1 MQKWLISYYLQPES
15 TLFII
20 FNYLNSAR
28 KKVIASISILL
39 LAYPSFKIGLHLQQQ
54 NDLTQQI
61 AYLIQDNQQK
71 QTQLAQLT
79 PSIQLEDNRIAH
91 ENDFIQKTLA
101 KYQAKIENI
110 QWQLSPRKRL
120 YLQFSQ
126 TMEKDIEVV
135 TQLIKQMNIEVEQ
148 VTFSNLYQPPFIQTY
163 VQLIFNENKGE

>member
-1 MQKWLISYYLQPES
+1 MQKWLSSYYLQPES

-91 ENDFIQKTLA
+91 ENNFIQKTLA

>member
-1 MQKWLISYYLQPES
+1 MQKWLSSYYLQPES

-39 LAYPSFKIGLHLQQQ
+39 IAYPSFKIGLHLQQQ

>member
-1 MQKWLISYYLQPES
+1 MQKWLSSYYLQPES

>member
-1 MQKWLISYYLQPES
+1 MQKWLSSYYLQPES

-39 LAYPSFKIGLHLQQQ
+39 IAYPSFKIGLHLQQQ

-163 VQLIFNENKGE
+163 VQLIFNEK

>member
-1 MQKWLISYYLQPES
+1 MQKWLSSYYLHPES

-54 NDLTQQI
+54 NDLAQQI

-163 VQLIFNENKGE
+163 VQLIFNEK

>member
-1 MQKWLISYYLQPES
+1 MQKWLSSYYLQPES

-163 VQLIFNENKGE
+163 VQLIFNEK